1 MTQFEREVSLK
12 FIETEMSKETRRS
25 LVSMCCES
33 VKAFQTICIGHS
45 SDSPKLET
53 LFSLIAVESAM
64 KHHAILGSKELTNDT
79 TMEVMAHKFAEA
91 LTSTLLQGYDED
103 LTLEQNLELW
113 KLKKI

>member
-1 MTQFEREVSLK
+1 MTQFEREVSLR
-12 FIETEMSKETRRS
+12 FIETEMSAETRRS
-25 LVSMCCES
+25 LVTMCCES
-33 VKAFQTICIGHS
+33 VKAFQTICIGHT

-79 TMEVMAHKFAEA
+79 KTEIMAHKFAEA

-103 LTLEQNLELW
+103 LTLKENLELW
-113 KLKKI
+113 KLKRI